1 VPGVAEA
8 ERGVLWGPTRDF
20 NTFYIFAQL
29 PLAQVAR
36 VLRLGRA
43 AAAHINRKL
52 AVLAEIA
59 VICPECGKKVSLRG
73 MNGHLRFQHDYDLD
87 KAKKIAAGFQMDGTL
102 NKLEQ
107 EVTEQISRLYELKK
121 EAEELRRARQE
132 LIIGEEL
139 YERMLTQKGQ
149 ELTATT
155 RYLKRLEQS
164 WQRRMGER
172 TGI

>member
-1 VPGVAEA
+1 MA
-8 ERGVLWGPTRDF
+8 
-20 NTFYIFAQL
+20 
-29 PLAQVAR
+29 
-36 VLRLGRA
+36 GRA
-43 AAAHINRKL
+43 
-52 AVLAEIA
+52 
-59 VICPECGKKVSLRG
+59 
-73 MNGHLRFQHDYDLD
+73 
-87 KAKKIAAGFQMDGTL
+87 GTL

-107 EVTEQISRLYELKK
+107 EVTEQISRLYALKK

-164 WQRRMGER
+164 WQRRTGER
-172 TGI
+172 TGLHLGPEEENATRADSLLEQLGDLTNPEEGE

>member
-1 VPGVAEA
+1 M
-8 ERGVLWGPTRDF
+8 
-20 NTFYIFAQL
+20 
-29 PLAQVAR
+29 AQVAR

-73 MNGHLRFQHDYDLD
+73 MNGHLRFEHDYDLD
-87 KAKKIAAGFQMDGTL
+87 KAKKMAAGFQMDGTL

-107 EVTEQISRLYELKK
+107 EVTEQISRLYALKK

-164 WQRRMGER
+164 WQRRTGER
-172 TGI
+172 TGLHLGPEEENAARANSLLEELGDLTNPEEGE